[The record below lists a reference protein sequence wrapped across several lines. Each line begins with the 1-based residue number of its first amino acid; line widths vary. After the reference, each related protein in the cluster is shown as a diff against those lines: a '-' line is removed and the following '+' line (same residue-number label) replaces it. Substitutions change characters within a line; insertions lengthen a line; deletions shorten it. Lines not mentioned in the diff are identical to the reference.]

1 MVPNLMQKIF
11 TVYPQDA
18 RNTRMKKND
27 SQFHKAN
34 NFLRYKGISDGNIDV
49 TYEEIWN
56 KQQALVKK
64 TEK

>member
-1 MVPNLMQKIF
+1 MQKIF

-49 TYEEIWN
+49 TYEEI
-56 KQQALVKK
+56 
-64 TEK
+64 